1 MIQFSKRFTKPSQSM
16 SGCSSLAY
24 FLRHGKL
31 PSSKHRTYL
40 RQESNIVNQLIN
52 NKLTHHSAG
61 NKMTNRQKFER
72 DLTVIV
78 SRLIADDGKETENKL
93 NMLKDWLI
101 KLQRENIVKINHSIM
116 ELVCAKY
123 LILKGYEVQLEY
135 PLNEI
140 LTCDLYG
147 IKGLGNLIVEIETG
161 YIPPENAL
169 APLTYT
175 SARLASKII
184 RYSSFAGKFA
194 LGVPPHYILP
204 FPRTFAKP
212 PRNRSNSEIERIKRL
227 CDAYYHNPPVTLE
240 EIRNARIQEIYII
253 DVDRA
258 KVQAI
263 DPEAYLRRVM
273 QKGIVYDHIPT
284 EDKEQ

>member
-1 MIQFSKRFTKPSQSM
+1 M
-16 SGCSSLAY
+16 S
-24 FLRHGKL
+24 
-31 PSSKHRTYL
+31 
-40 RQESNIVNQLIN
+40 
-52 NKLTHHSAG
+52 NK
-61 NKMTNRQKFER
+61 QKFEQ
-72 DLTVIV
+72 DLTLLLC
-78 SRLIADDGKETENKL
+78 RLTKGSEKEVENKL

-101 KLQRENIVKINHSIM
+101 KLQKENIVKINHSVM

-123 LILKGYEVQLEY
+123 LIQKGCEVQIEY

-140 LTCDLYG
+140 LTCDLYA
-147 IKGLGNLIVEIETG
+147 IKGYGNLIVEVETG
-161 YIPPENAL
+161 FIPPENAL

-204 FPRTFAKP
+204 FPRALAKP
-212 PRNRSNSEIERIKRL
+212 PRNRTDQEIMQIKKL
-227 CDAYYHNPPVTLE
+227 CDAYYQKPPVALE

-258 KVQAI
+258 KVQEI
-263 DPEAYLRRVM
+263 DPEAYLKRAM
-273 QKGIVYDHIPT
+273 QKGIVYDYMPT
-284 EDKEQ
+284 EVKEQ